1 MDTAG
6 KIQAKIQP
14 LRNGVSLEVL
24 CEGGPVFRSEGKWLY
39 PLFEFER
46 FLTTEP
52 AGMSLNRAELI
63 LHDKIAGRAAAALIC
78 RMGIVRCH
86 IEILSRLALE
96 VFEAHGVTCTYTRLV
111 DRIQCHTEEIIHEGM
126 GLDEIYRMLRRRAKL
141 IEGIGMEIA
150 GLEAGYPG
158 KTVLKDFNLSLESGE
173 QLVLTG
179 DNGAGKTT
187 LIKAIIGSIPIR
199 KGSIRFGV
207 SGSSDG
213 APNGDGSGY
222 GTGADSSKG
231 TGAGRR
237 SSDAKPRIGYVTQ
250 SVVNTPFPIAANEV
264 VAMGLIGEPVHGEEL
279 RYQIEIAMRR
289 TGSFHLYGRN
299 FYSLSG
305 GERQRVSLARCL
317 CQKAGLILMDEP
329 TSFLDAES
337 KEDLREVLSHVIHH
351 QMPTV
356 LLVSHDHDWIEQ
368 LGWPVRRLEKGR
380 LC

>member
-1 MDTAG
+1 MSTVKETKDPVLR
-6 KIQAKIQP
+6 P
-14 LRNGVSLEVL
+14 LPDGSSLEVSQNGL
-24 CEGGPVFRSEGKWLY
+24 TVFQSGGKWLY
-39 PLFEFER
+39 PLFELER
-46 FLTTEP
+46 TLWKD
-52 AGMSLNRAELI
+52 SLNRETLL

-86 IEILSRLALE
+86 IDLVSRLALE
-96 VFEAHGVTCTYTRLV
+96 TFETYGVACTYTQVV
-111 DRIQCHTEEIIHEGM
+111 DKIQCHTEEIIHSTM
-126 GLDEIYRMLRRRAKL
+126 SLDEMYRILRKRAKL
-141 IEGIGMEIA
+141 IQGIDIDIS

-158 KTVLKDFNLSLESGE
+158 KTVLKDFNLSLSSGE

-187 LIKAIIGSIPIR
+187 LIKTIIGALPVR
-199 KGSIRFGV
+199 KGSIVLGK
-207 SGSSDG
+207 SGEQE
-213 APNGDGSGY
+213 
-222 GTGADSSKG
+222 T
-231 TGAGRR
+231 
-237 SSDAKPRIGYVTQ
+237 KPKIGYVTQ
-250 SVVNTPFPIAANEV
+250 SVMNTPFPIAADEV
-264 VAMGLIGEPVHGEEL
+264 VAMGLIGESIHGEEL

-289 TGSFHLYGRN
+289 TGCFHLYGKN
-299 FYSLSG
+299 FYKLSG

-337 KEDLREVLSHVIHH
+337 KEDLKEVLGHIINH

-356 LLVSHDHDWIEQ
+356 LLVSHDHDWTGQ

>member
-1 MDTAG
+1 MRDT
-6 KIQAKIQP
+6 IQP
-14 LRNGVSLEVL
+14 LRNGISLEVMH
-24 CEGGPVFRSEGKWLY
+24 EGRAIFRSEGKWLY

-46 FLTTEP
+46 FLTTDS
-52 AGMSLNRAELI
+52 AGMSLNRAALI

-96 VFEAHGVTCTYTRLV
+96 VFEAHGVACTYSRLV
-111 DRIQCHTEEIIHEGM
+111 DRIQCHTEEIIHAEM

-158 KTVLKDFNLSLESGE
+158 KTVLKDFNLSLGSGE

-187 LIKAIIGSIPIR
+187 LIKAIIGSIPVR
-199 KGSIRFGV
+199 KGSIRFGA
-207 SGSSDG
+207 SGSSEG

-222 GTGADSSKG
+222 GTGAGSISQG
-231 TGAGRR
+231 
-237 SSDAKPRIGYVTQ
+237 AKPRIGYVTQ
-250 SVVNTPFPIAANEV
+250 SAMNTPFPIATNEV
-264 VAMGLIGEPVHGEEL
+264 VAMGLIGDHVHGEEL

-289 TGSFHLYGRN
+289 TGCYHLYGRN

-337 KEDLREVLSHVIHH
+337 KEDLREVLGHVIHH